1 MGQQARSIF
10 NLSFPVAP
18 GAVAFGRGV
27 DFTGAQIAVA
37 GAKCAGIADRAALIG
52 ASFEATCLG
61 TAVCEAGGVIAAGN
75 PLAMDA
81 SGRVVVATPLAIA
94 AGAVAVTS
102 AAANG
107 VTDLAG
113 GTLPQW
119 VVGDA
124 LEAASG
130 AGVFIEVLLSR

>member
-10 NLSFPVAP
+10 NISFPAAP

-37 GAKCAGIADRAALIG
+37 GAKCAGIAARAAATG
-52 ASFEATCLG
+52 ASFEAITLG
-61 TAVCEAGGVIAAGN
+61 SAVCEAGGAIAIGDA
-75 PLAMDA
+75 LAMDA
-81 SGRVVVATPLAIA
+81 AGRVVVATALAIA

-102 AAANG
+102 TAANG
-107 VTDLAG
+107 SAILTG
-113 GTLPQW
+113 SILPQR

-130 AGVFIEVLLSR
+130 AGVFIEVLLRR